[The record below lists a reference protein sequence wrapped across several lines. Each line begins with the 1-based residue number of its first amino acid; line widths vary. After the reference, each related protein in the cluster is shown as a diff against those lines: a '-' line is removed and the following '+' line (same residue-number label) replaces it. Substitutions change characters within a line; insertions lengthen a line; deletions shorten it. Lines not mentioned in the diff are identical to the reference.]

1 MLPAGVRAEEI
12 HVEPISLGDLH
23 GVLISVRGHA
33 LFAIADAD
41 LDASTN
47 ETLESVSAW
56 SVAQLQSVLQARAE
70 QRRPAVVL
78 RALDHLSRRD
88 VPAFESQPARSVVV
102 PRSSWFAA
110 PAVPP
115 KAAQGDSSRS

>member
-56 SVAQLQSVLQARAE
+56 SVAQLQSVLQARPSSVA
-70 QRRPAVVL
+70 RP
-78 RALDHLSRRD
+78 LS
-88 VPAFESQPARSVVV
+88 
-102 PRSSWFAA
+102 
-110 PAVPP
+110 
-115 KAAQGDSSRS
+115 